1 MTDFAFWCFSTV
13 ARFAS
18 VRTLAMNWPNLSCA
32 DRQFCLG
39 ARPQTPCYFEGGKSP
54 LQNQN
59 LNSTLRHLFADL
71 RMMLHMVFTYHCVD
85 SFVQVEY
92 YVIYE
97 LHSRNRSI
105 AICATLKLRII
116 QHFVALQASRQF
128 LLKQHLRF
136 NSSNSLYVSRVVR
149 KSLYSCVRCN
159 AKNRSFMPNKRIIL
173 LRCSKKLFTCS
184 EWR

>member
-1 MTDFAFWCFSTV
+1 MYIHLRGIDRISAALIVTFVWGRA
-13 ARFAS
+13 
-18 VRTLAMNWPNLSCA
+18 PNLPVI
-32 DRQFCLG
+32 LK
-39 ARPQTPCYFEGGKSP
+39 GGESP

-59 LNSTLRHLFADL
+59 SNSTWRHLFADL
-71 RMMLHMVFTYHCVD
+71 CMMLHFLVTCTCIY
-85 SFVQVEY
+85 SFIQVEY
-92 YVIYE
+92 CVIYG

-105 AICATLKLRII
+105 AICATLELRII
-116 QHFVALQASRQF
+116 QYFVALQASRQF
-128 LLKQHLRF
+128 LLKQHLCF
-136 NSSNSLYVSRVVR
+136 NSSNSLYVSYVAR